1 MNVEPSV
8 RDIPA
13 VDPQKT
19 RLVREFPHGR
29 AAACCRFDSG
39 GERLFVGSEDNAIQV
54 WNLASGE
61 KTTLIGHDS
70 WVRGFVWLKS
80 HSTLASS
87 GYDGRVIWWSL
98 PGSPPGEV
106 RRIQAQRGWIR
117 ALTVSP
123 DERWLAT
130 GGNDR
135 VVRIWSS
142 REGSLVAELPAH
154 HHDVYSLAFH
164 PRGEFLVSGD
174 YFGVLKVWE
183 TSSWKAVREFDA
195 HVMFASNK
203 SNRGTCGGL
212 RSLAFS
218 ADGRTLVGSGV
229 VGGEDPLGQ
238 AVKPGAITFDWQ
250 SGERIAVLRSR
261 GGELGVGWGVQ
272 CHPTAGFVTAVSG
285 GMSAKQLYFWNP
297 GDEQPF
303 HVVDLPS
310 AARDAALHPDGRH
323 LAIALYDGRIQLY
336 ALG

>member
-1 MNVEPSV
+1 MNVESSV

-19 RLVREFPHGR
+19 RLVREFTHSR
-29 AAACCRFDSG
+29 ATACCRFDSG
-39 GERLFVGSEDNAIQV
+39 GEWLFVGSEDNAIQA
-54 WNLASGE
+54 WNLESG
-61 KTTLIGHDS
+61 KKNILTGHNS

-80 HSTLASS
+80 HCTLVSS
-87 GYDGRVIWWSL
+87 GYDGRLIWWRL

-106 RRIQAQRGWIR
+106 RRIQAQKGWVR
-117 ALTVSP
+117 ALSLSP
-123 DERWLAT
+123 DERWIAT

-142 REGSLVAELPAH
+142 TEGSLVAELPGH
-154 HHDVYSLAFH
+154 QHDVFSLAFH
-164 PRGEFLVSGD
+164 PHGQFLVSSD
-174 YFGVLKVWE
+174 YIGVVKVWE
-183 TSSWKAVREFDA
+183 TSSWKVVRGFDA

-218 ADGRTLVGSGV
+218 ANGQILVGSGV
-229 VGGEDPLGQ
+229 VGGGDPLGQ
-238 AVKPGAITFDWQ
+238 AVNPGAITFDWQ
-250 SGERIAVLRSR
+250 SGQQIAVLRSR
-261 GGELGVGWGVQ
+261 GGELGVCWGVQ
-272 CHPTAGFVTAVSG
+272 CHPDTGFVTAVSG

-297 GDEQPF
+297 RDEQPF
-303 HVVDLPS
+303 HTVDLPS
-310 AARDAALHPDGRH
+310 AARDAVLHPDGLH